1 MTRLLVLLGVGLLTV
16 LSGLPSALSA
26 QTVRVKDLTV
36 AEADIPVRMQGFGLV
51 VGLDGSG
58 DRVIGGFSAGHTVR
72 SVANLLRNFG
82 VEVPENLLRTRNV
95 AAVLVSSEIS
105 PYLRPG
111 GRFSVQIA
119 SVGDAASLR
128 GGMLWMTPLL
138 SGIGGAPLAT
148 AQGMILMS
156 DGALNTGVSRT
167 VETAGTIPDGGL
179 LEQPLARPDFEG
191 FSTLLLKTPDLG
203 VASLINDAING
214 AIGAGTSQV
223 SDPDAISLQAQG
235 GDAAALLWRVCDLT
249 FFVPPTSRVVID
261 NRDGTVVA
269 GGDVRVGAAVVSHGS
284 LTLSIGGDP
293 GPGLAAGDVRVPED
307 VNVQEVAAAL
317 HAVAAPP
324 SAIASVL
331 QKLKDAG
338 AITAEV
344 WIR

>member
-1 MTRLLVLLGVGLLTV
+1 MIRILVLTV
-16 LSGLPSALSA
+16 LASLAAAPLAG
-26 QTVRVKDLTV
+26 QTVRIRDLTV
-36 AEADIPVRMQGFGLV
+36 AEADIPVRLQGFGLV
-51 VGLDGSG
+51 VGLDGTG

-111 GRFSVQIA
+111 GRFSIQIA
-119 SVGDAASLR
+119 SVGDAVSLR

-138 SGIGGAPLAT
+138 SGIGQAPVAT

-156 DGALNTGVSRT
+156 DGALAPGTART
-167 VETAGTIPDGGL
+167 VETSGTVPDGGL
-179 LEQPLARPDFEG
+179 LEQSLPRPDFEA
-191 FSTLLLKTPDLG
+191 SSNLLLRTPDLS
-203 VASLINDAING
+203 VASLIADAINQALGDGTGTVTDPG
-214 AIGAGTSQV
+214 AIQVQVQAGESGATFRQIG
-223 SDPDAISLQAQG
+223 
-235 GDAAALLWRVCDLT
+235 DLT
-249 FFVPPTSRVVID
+249 VSLPATARVVID

-269 GGDVRVGAAVVSHGS
+269 GGDVRVGPAVVSHGS
-284 LTLSIGGDP
+284 LTLSIGGP
-293 GPGLAAGDVRVPED
+293 GGDGAVPGDVRVPAD

-317 HAVAAPP
+317 HAVAASP

-331 QKLKDAG
+331 QKLKAAG

-344 WIR
+344 WVR